1 MPEPAQK
8 KQPGP
13 KDQKAG
19 LTPRAQDYAQWY
31 LDAIARADLADYAPV
46 KGCMV
51 IKPYGFAIWESIRD
65 ALDRMIKDT
74 GHVNAYFPLFIPLS
88 FLAKEAHHVEG
99 FAMECAIVTHSGL
112 EKGPDGKLQV
122 TGALEEPLVVRPTSE
137 TIIGHSMKQW
147 IQSWR
152 DLPLLLNQW
161 ANVVRWEMRTR
172 LFLRTLEFLWQ
183 EGHTAH
189 ATADEAERETRLM
202 LDVYETLLR
211 DFFAIH
217 VVKGRKTETEKFP
230 GADVT
235 YAIEGMMQDGKALQ
249 SGTSHNLGQNFAKA
263 FDVQFQSKDGKLE
276 FVQTTSWGV
285 STRLM
290 GALIMAHGDDK
301 GIVVPPRLAPHQ
313 VVFVPIWKSDD
324 ERAKVRPVLD
334 EAVQGLRGA
343 GIRVKV
349 DDRENLSP
357 GAKFYEWE
365 GKGAPVRVE
374 IGPKDVDK
382 GHLVVARRDT
392 GEKQFV
398 PRAAF
403 QAAVPAL
410 LDAIQAGLLERH
422 KAFTAAHTADV
433 ADYAGLKAQVE
444 TGWARAAWCGG
455 GDCEAK
461 VKEEAKATI
470 RVIPFE
476 GGEPRA
482 GDRCAVCGGEA
493 KHRVIWSRAY

>member
-1 MPEPAQK
+1 
-8 KQPGP
+8 
-13 KDQKAG
+13 
-19 LTPRAQDYAQWY
+19 
-31 LDAIARADLADYAPV
+31 
-46 KGCMV
+46 
-51 IKPYGFAIWESIRD
+51 
-65 ALDRMIKDT
+65 
-74 GHVNAYFPLFIPLS
+74 
-88 FLAKEAHHVEG
+88 
-99 FAMECAIVTHSGL
+99 
-112 EKGPDGKLQV
+112 
-122 TGALEEPLVVRPTSE
+122 
-137 TIIGHSMKQW
+137 MKQW
-147 IQSWR
+147 IQSHR

-189 ATADEAERETRLM
+189 ATYDEAERETRQM
-202 LDVYETLLR
+202 LDVYVTLLR

-217 VVKGRKTETEKFP
+217 VVPGRKTDSEKFP

-235 YAIEGMMQDGKALQ
+235 YSIEAMMQDGKALQ

-276 FVQTTSWGV
+276 HVYTTSWGV

-301 GIVVPPRLAPHQ
+301 GIVVPPKLAPFQ
-313 VVFVPIWKSDD
+313 VVFVPIWKSP
-324 ERAKVRPVLD
+324 EEESKVRPHLD
-334 EAVQGLRGA
+334 HAVHALRGA

-357 GAKFYEWE
+357 GSKFYEWE
-365 GKGAPVRVE
+365 GKGAPLRVE

-382 GHLVVARRDT
+382 GHFVVARRDT

-398 PRAAF
+398 PREAF
-403 QAAVPAL
+403 LMTVVNT

-422 KAFTAAHTADV
+422 RAFTVAHTAE
-433 ADYAGLKAQVE
+433 AAGHDALLKQVE
-444 TGWARAAWCGG
+444 TGWARAPWCGSAA
-455 GDCEAK
+455 CEKK
-461 VKEEAKATI
+461 VKDEAKATI
-470 RVIPFE
+470 RCIPFE
-476 GGEPRA
+476 GGEAQP
-482 GDRCAVCGGEA
+482 GDVCAVCGQPA

>member
-1 MPEPAQK
+1 MADPTQK
-8 KQPGP
+8 KPEARDAR
-13 KDQKAG
+13 KG
-19 LTPRAQDYAQWY
+19 LTPREKDYAQWY

-51 IKPYGFAIWESIRD
+51 IKPYGFAIWESIRE
-65 ALDRMIKDT
+65 ALDRMIKET
-74 GHVNAYFPLFIPLS
+74 GHTNAYFPLFIPLS

-99 FAMECAIVTHSGL
+99 FAMECAVVTHSGL
-112 EKGPDGKLQV
+112 EKGPDGKLRV
-122 TGALEEPLVVRPTSE
+122 TGQIEEPLIVRPTSE

-189 ATADEAERETRLM
+189 ATYADAEAETRKM
-202 LDVYETLLR
+202 LDVYVTLLR

-217 VVKGRKTETEKFP
+217 VIPGRKTEAEKFP

-235 YAIEGMMQDGKALQ
+235 YSIEAMMQDGKALQ
-249 SGTSHNLGQNFAKA
+249 SGTSHNLGQNFARA
-263 FDVQFQSKDGKLE
+263 FEIQYQSKEGKLE
-276 FVQTTSWGV
+276 HVYTTSWGV

-301 GIVVPPRLAPHQ
+301 GIVLPPRLAPHQ
-313 VVFVPIWKSDD
+313 VVVVPIWKNA
-324 ERAKVRPVLD
+324 EEEAKVRPVL
-334 EAVQGLRGA
+334 EAAVAGLRAA
-343 GIRVKV
+343 GLRVKV
-349 DDRENLSP
+349 DDRDHLSP
-357 GAKFYEWE
+357 GAKFYEWD

-374 IGPKDVDK
+374 VGPKDVEK
-382 GHLVVARRDT
+382 GHFVVARRDT

-398 PRAAF
+398 PRERF
-403 QAAVPAL
+403 EAAVVDL
-410 LDAIQAGLLERH
+410 LGAIQAALLERH
-422 KAFTAAHTADV
+422 RSFSAARTREA
-433 ADYAGLKAQVE
+433 AEYASLLSAVE
-444 TGWARAAWCGG
+444 GGWAHAPWCGSTE
-455 GDCEAK
+455 CEK
-461 VKEEAKATI
+461 RVKEEAKATI
-470 RVIPFE
+470 RCIPFE
-476 GGEPRA
+476 GGAPRP

-493 KHRVIWSRAY
+493 KHRVYWAKAY